1 MPLKTDSL
9 NQRSRNAMLRIGAKE
24 EGIFRNHMVV
34 QGGRLRHTVYFS
46 IIDSEWPEVKKSLE
60 EKLSAPPAAA
70 H

>member
-1 MPLKTDSL
+1 
-9 NQRSRNAMLRIGAKE
+9 MLRIGAKE